1 MERGGVSKAVYA
13 ADTVTLWGSTTSIRC
28 GISDTAPCSL
38 IPDIHVAVH
47 IILHSPLTHSM
58 RREATPAPVH
68 YTFGDICG
76 TPTLS
81 PDAMRPL
88 GRLTTAVQ

>member
-1 MERGGVSKAVYA
+1 MGRGGVSKAVYA

-38 IPDIHVAVH
+38 IPDIHVAIH

-68 YTFGDICG
+68 YTFGDMWDCPHPA
-76 TPTLS
+76 PTRRALWV
-81 PDAMRPL
+81 
-88 GRLTTAVQ
+88 G

>member
-38 IPDIHVAVH
+38 SSDIHVAVH
-47 IILHSPLTHSM
+47 TNPHSPLTHSM
-58 RREATPAPVH
+58 RREATPAAVH
-68 YTFGDICG
+68 YTLGVMWDCPHPA
-76 TPTLS
+76 PTRRVLWV
-81 PDAMRPL
+81 
-88 GRLTTAVQ
+88 G